1 MKIVLDNIIF
11 SLQRSGG
18 ASVVWQQH
26 LKRLLHDNDF
36 QCSII
41 EYTTAN
47 NNLFRRELRI
57 DKNIIEENTSNFLG
71 FKRYLDLRSEMKE
84 KHLFHSSH
92 YRLQNGKNV
101 TNVTTVH
108 DFTYEYYRKGIRQ
121 KVHSWQKYK
130 AINGAKG
137 VICISNSTKNDLLKF
152 LPNFDKNKIKVI
164 YNGVDEN
171 FKPLPANFKTDCI
184 LPFEVKNYAIYVGDR
199 KSSHKNFNMAVEAC
213 SLAKIPLLMIG
224 GGSLDDNELLYLKLQ
239 LGDLNFEC
247 ITGVSNEDLNYYYNN
262 AKVLLYPSL
271 YEGFGIP
278 IVEAQKAGCPVI
290 AINISSISEVM
301 GNMYLA
307 LDVPSS
313 TGIAD
318 RIKEISSNKN
328 LVQESIEI
336 GFEKSKS
343 FSWQKTYD
351 ETKEFYNELS

>member
-26 LKRLLHDNDF
+26 LKRLLHDEDF
-36 QCSII
+36 QCSVI
-41 EYTTAN
+41 EFSTAN
-47 NNLFRRELRI
+47 NNLFRKELSI
-57 DKNIIEENTSNFLG
+57 DKNIIKESNSDFLSL
-71 FKRYLDLRSEMKE
+71 KRYLDLSSQTKE

-92 YRLQNGKNV
+92 YRLQNSKNA

-108 DFTYEYYRKGIRQ
+108 DFTYEYYRKGFKQ

-137 VICISNSTKNDLLKF
+137 IICISNSTKNDLLKF
-152 LPNFDKNKIKVI
+152 LPNVNKNKIKVI
-164 YNGVDEN
+164 YNGVDES
-171 FKPLPANFKTDCI
+171 FKPMQINCI
-184 LPFEVKNYAIYVGDR
+184 NNLELPFEENGYAIYVGDR
-199 KSSHKNFNMAVEAC
+199 KSSYKNFNMAVEAC
-213 SLAKIPLLMIG
+213 SLVNVPLLMIG
-224 GGSLDDNELLYLKLQ
+224 GGELDQQELFYLKLK
-239 LGDLNFEC
+239 LGNFNFKC
-247 ITGVSNEDLNYYYNN
+247 ITNVSNEDLNFYYNY

-290 AINISSISEVM
+290 AINMSSISEVM

-318 RIKEISSNKN
+318 KIKEISSNKN

-336 GFEKSKS
+336 GYEKTKS